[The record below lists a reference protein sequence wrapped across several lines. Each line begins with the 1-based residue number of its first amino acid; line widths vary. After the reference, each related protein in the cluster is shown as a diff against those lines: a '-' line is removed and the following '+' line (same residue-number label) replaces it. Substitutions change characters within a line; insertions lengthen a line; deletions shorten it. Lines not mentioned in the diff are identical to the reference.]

1 MRDVIRSTRSQFVMR
16 DVIRSTCLRRQFVM
30 RDVIRGPQRPSA
42 ALRGTHTCFSS
53 AFRRR
58 TGAHLMRDAI
68 SMQYQHAISSAFRRR
83 TGAHLMRDAISMQYQ
98 HAISSAF
105 RRRTG
110 AHQGKPIASQMS
122 SLRRTTRSSSHVFS
136 VRYPRTC
143 GEVMA
148 P

>member
-1 MRDVIRSTRSQFVMR
+1 MRDVIRSTRSQFVMRDVIRSTRSQFVMR
-16 DVIRSTCLRRQFVM
+16 DVIRSTCLSSQFVM
-30 RDVIRGPQRPSA
+30 RDVIKGPQRPSA
-42 ALRGTHTCFSS
+42 ALRGTHTCF
-53 AFRRR
+53 
-58 TGAHLMRDAI
+58 
-68 SMQYQHAISSAFRRR
+68 SSAFRRR

-136 VRYPRTC
+136 VRYPRTSC

>member
-83 TGAHLMRDAISMQYQ
+83 TGAH
-98 HAISSAF
+98 
-105 RRRTG
+105 
-110 AHQGKPIASQMS
+110 QGKPIASQMS

>member
-1 MRDVIRSTRSQFVMR
+1 MRDVIRSTRS
-16 DVIRSTCLRRQFVM
+16 QFVM

-42 ALRGTHTCFSS
+42 ALRGTHTCF
-53 AFRRR
+53 
-58 TGAHLMRDAI
+58 
-68 SMQYQHAISSAFRRR
+68 SSAFRRR

>member
-1 MRDVIRSTRSQFVMR
+1 MRDVIK
-16 DVIRSTCLRRQFVM
+16 
-30 RDVIRGPQRPSA
+30 GPQRPSA
-42 ALRGTHTCFSS
+42 ALRGTHTCF
-53 AFRRR
+53 
-58 TGAHLMRDAI
+58 
-68 SMQYQHAISSAFRRR
+68 
-83 TGAHLMRDAISMQYQ
+83 
-98 HAISSAF
+98 SSAF

>member
-16 DVIRSTCLRRQFVM
+16 DVIRSACLRSQFVM

-83 TGAHLMRDAISMQYQ
+83 TGAH
-98 HAISSAF
+98 H
-105 RRRTG
+105 
-110 AHQGKPIASQMS
+110 GKPIASQMS